1 MNDTK
6 PSLHKTINSVS
17 KRQKYILNYLDVISQ
32 FSFLT
37 FTFLK
42 LSFNLNVILQS
53 LVNQTD

>member
-17 KRQKYILNYLDVISQ
+17 KRQKYILNYLDVILKV
-32 FSFLT
+32 SFLT
-37 FTFLK
+37 FTFLN